1 MKCNLYR
8 IDEIQP
14 EEVQVTFLP
23 HFKMIKI

>member
-8 IDEIQP
+8 MDGIQP
-14 EEVQVTFLP
+14 KDVQVTFLP

>member
-8 IDEIQP
+8 IDEIQLKD
-14 EEVQVTFLP
+14 VQVTFLP